1 MEYNNY
7 MKVEFESK
15 SHNEAF
21 GRVVVA
27 AFVAQLDPTI
37 EEITDIK
44 TAVSEAVTNAIIHG
58 YENKI
63 GLITIVVVIKGKE
76 IEIDVS
82 DNGKGIENFAK
93 AMEPLYTSKPE
104 LERSGIGFTVME
116 TFMDVV
122 KVYSKVGEGTRIR
135 LSKRIEKFDSEVR
148 EVK

>member
-44 TAVSEAVTNAIIHG
+44 TAVSEAVTNAIIHV

-82 DNGKGIENFAK
+82 DNGKGIENVAK